1 MINLASS
8 SVLNI
13 TSDIREASGLFRR
26 QMLPRIRED
35 LTLYPAV
42 AVMGARQVGKTTL
55 ARVLAHELG
64 LAYRSLD
71 ERGVR
76 EQALDDPEGLIES
89 VARTGAVFDEVQRAP
104 DLLLALKA
112 VIDQEQLKGRFLLTG
127 SNQPKVS
134 RHIADSLVGRVAYR
148 TLRPLTLSEQRDD
161 DSERR
166 WTWFF
171 DLGPEELEEKLYEAS
186 ALSDAL
192 DWQVVTAAGGMPRAL
207 AAPTSNRMQIL
218 EDYLQTFAR
227 RDIREVVEVES
238 VERLEQFLR
247 LVAARTGTELNFS
260 SLASD
265 LGQSIKTVRRWMEA
279 LERSYLVTLVPPYS
293 RNPSARVIKR
303 PKLFMLDPALAQ
315 AGSGDPVPTG
325 LHFETLVAND
335 ILVWRDEAASRG
347 LFYWRV
353 ASGPEADFVLVQR
366 EKVIPVEL
374 KSADKVSRDDARHLE
389 FFLEQHKEADRAII
403 LSADPEIRWVRERV
417 LAAPWWA
424 VL

>member
-1 MINLASS
+1 M
-8 SVLNI
+8 LNI
-13 TSDIREASGLFRR
+13 TSDLKMARSLFHR

-55 ARVLAHELG
+55 SRILAGELG

-71 ERGVR
+71 ERAIR
-76 EQALDDPEGLIES
+76 QQALEDPEGLIES
-89 VARTGAVFDEVQRAP
+89 VAGTGAVFDEVQRAP

-112 VIDQEQLKGRFLLTG
+112 VVDREQQTGRYLLTG
-127 SNQPKVS
+127 SNQPRVS
-134 RHIADSLVGRVAYR
+134 RNIADSLVGRVAYR

-171 DLGPEELEEKLYEAS
+171 TLGPEELEEKLYES
-186 ALSDAL
+186 VTLSDAL

-207 AAPTSNRMQIL
+207 AAPKPNRLQVL

-227 RDIREVVEVES
+227 RDIRDVLEVES

-247 LVAARTGTELNFS
+247 LAAARTGTELNFS
-260 SLASD
+260 NLASD
-265 LGQSIKTVRRWMEA
+265 LGQSVKTVRRWVDA

-293 RNPSARVIKR
+293 RNSSARAIKR
-303 PKLFMLDPALAQ
+303 PKLFMLDSALAQ
-315 AGSGDPVPTG
+315 AGSGDGVPTG

-335 ILVWRDEAASRG
+335 LLVWRDEAAGRG
-347 LFYWRV
+347 LFHWRV
-353 ASGPEADFVLVQR
+353 ASGPEADFVLVQG
-366 EKVIPVEL
+366 EKVVPVEV
-374 KSADKVSRDDARHLE
+374 KCADAVGRDDARHLS
-389 FFLEQHKEADRAII
+389 FFLERHREADMAVL
-403 LSADPEIRWVRERV
+403 LSSDPEIRWIRERV
-417 LAAPWWA
+417 LATPWWA